1 MKTKAK
7 KVTKFP
13 KAYLEERTTHQ
24 HNKDLRIYY
33 DSYLGS
39 HPLQELNGPFIYKH
53 LMQLIHLIKTKAPKS
68 VTVRCELLF
77 PEGWSEDRRLN
88 RIKIVSE
95 DGAES
100 YIKNAYFSKDYF
112 SRFIDSLEAKMEA
125 LRQRDRNR
133 VTTIGNKPRVRML
146 DVDYA
151 RSIEFGGKGKGGGM
165 HIHALLFFNGQR
177 FQSIG
182 NLKSHGENE
191 QELRLLKDMIHEAWA
206 SALMGTKS
214 NDIAMVASDLDV
226 FEPQSAQMQLR
237 EFGRRYVHFSRIWSP
252 RGMSDPVRRMA
263 KINSIICWASYICK
277 ASTKLFNKG
286 IHPFRAS
293 ETIPVDSKPYDYDKS
308 TFHQGNPNLKLLDG
322 NSYANFRLP
331 NDAGSY
337 IESHLHRLYG
347 FLDFPLS
354 GRLMDLN
361 PEFRKRIYR
370 PAIKAGMNDMFAVRL
385 RLNIGNEDAFLR
397 NRKRYTYA
405 ERFFQRLNSLLF
417 KEFHNPYEKSGLP
430 LHWDKGLFRIHAA
443 QARKRDELGRLFIE
457 CVIILPD
464 LVAQRWFD
472 SAENNGGEVEVFL
485 HRAVADVYRWSSEHS
500 KHMLKILS
508 VHPLKGKNPRW
519 EKQVEE
525 LFQNVASLALSGGS
539 ASVASTLYFYPIAKN
554 QSQFCDCNKFR

>member
-7 KVTKFP
+7 RVTKFP
-13 KAYLEERTTHQ
+13 KAYVDERATHQ
-24 HNKDLRIYY
+24 HNKDLSIYY
-33 DSYLGS
+33 DSYLKS
-39 HPLQELNGPFIYKH
+39 HPLQELNGPFIYKN
-53 LMQLIHLIKTKAPKS
+53 LIQLIHLIKTKAPKS

-88 RIKIVSE
+88 RIKMVSE
-95 DGAES
+95 DGTES

-112 SRFIDSLEAKMEA
+112 SRFVDSLEAKMEA

-133 VTTIGNKPRVRML
+133 VTSNGNKPAVRTL
-146 DVDYA
+146 EVDYA

-182 NLKSHGENE
+182 DLKGDAENE
-191 QELRLLKDMIHEAWA
+191 QEIRLLKDMIHEAWA
-206 SALMGTKS
+206 SALLGAKS
-214 NDIAMVASDLDV
+214 NDIAMATSDLDV
-226 FEPQSAQMQLR
+226 FSPQSTQMQLR

-286 IHPFRAS
+286 IHPFRVS

-308 TFHQGNPNLKLLDG
+308 TFHRGNPNLKLLDG
-322 NSYANFRLP
+322 NSYANFSLS
-331 NDAGSY
+331 NDSGAY

-354 GRLMDLN
+354 GRLMDSN
-361 PEFRKRIYR
+361 AEFRKRIYR

-385 RLNIGNEDAFLR
+385 RLNIENEFAFLR

-417 KEFHNPYEKSGLP
+417 KEFHNPYQKSGLP
-430 LHWDKGLFRIHAA
+430 PAWDKGLFRIHAA
-443 QARKRDELGRLFIE
+443 QVRKRDELGRLFIE
-457 CVIILPD
+457 CVVIMPD
-464 LVAQRWFD
+464 LVAQRWFGL
-472 SAENNGGEVEVFL
+472 EGGNVSGVEAYL
-485 HRAVADVYRWSSEHS
+485 NRIAASVYGLGDDPS
-500 KHMLKILS
+500 KQMLQILS
-508 VHPLKGKNPRW
+508 THQLRGKDPQW
-519 EKQVEE
+519 QKQVER
-525 LFQNVASLALSGGS
+525 LFENVASLAESDSS
-539 ASVASTLYFYPIAKN
+539 ASITSTLYFYPIAKDK
-554 QSQFCDCNKFR
+554 SQFCDCNKI